1 MTGHSGTGENW
12 VCSRCTYKNPS
23 NVTQC
28 QMCGFSRDQAK
39 LMDEFPPLGGE
50 AKGKKKSAVGKKK

>member
-1 MTGHSGTGENW
+1 MDEFPTFLIHLTG
-12 VCSRCTYKNPS
+12 
-23 NVTQC
+23 

-50 AKGKKKSAVGKKK
+50 TKGKKKSAVGKKK